1 MADLLLEIGTEEIPA
16 RFMLPAIAALEE
28 RASAVL
34 AERHLPHGAVA
45 ATGTPRRLVLTV
57 RDVAERQETI
67 TREISGPPRKVAF
80 DAEDKPTA
88 AAVSF
93 ARGQGVT
100 VEALEIRHTPK
111 GEYLFAVRQEGGV
124 PAGELL
130 SEILPGLLASLTFPK
145 SMRWG
150 DGAVRFARPIHW
162 LLALLGGEVVPFEFA
177 GLASGNFSRGHRHM
191 ARGLF
196 AVNDVDGYFRKAK
209 MASVVVDHHVR
220 RQMISD
226 ALAREAEA
234 KGGRVMEDADLL
246 DTVTFLV
253 EYPVITCGQFQEEF
267 LLLPPEVLV
276 TSMRAHQKYF
286 PVVDL
291 SGRLKPLFLTVNNVK
306 AENMD
311 VIRRGNE
318 RVLAARLADAR
329 FFYREDTR
337 EPLAAK
343 AEKLRAVVYQEKL
356 GTSWEKMERFR
367 ELAGWLSRTYG
378 LGDPAVVERAA
389 LLAKADL
396 VTEMVGEFP
405 ELQGTMGYY
414 YALESKEPAEVA
426 EAVRD
431 HYLPRFPGDALP
443 SSPSAAAIGLADRM
457 DTVAGS
463 FGIGQKPTGSE
474 DPLGLRRL
482 TLAVINI
489 IQGGGFDVDLAAF
502 VAEAVRLQE
511 GKLERPADDV
521 AAEVLEFFRGRLVA
535 QAVAEGMRPDL
546 VEAVLSAG
554 MNRLPDARRRLLALA
569 EFSRRPEFE
578 PLAVTF
584 RRVVNIIP
592 ADFSGRV
599 KPKGFVDEAERTLHR
614 VFNDRNKR
622 IRGLAAAGRYDE
634 VLASLA
640 SLKPEVDAFFAEVMV
655 MAEDEG
661 VRNNRLALMKNLAD
675 LFTLVAD
682 FGRMAV

>member
-16 RFMLPAIAALEE
+16 RFMLPAIAALAEK
-28 RASAVL
+28 ASALL
-34 AERHLPHGAVA
+34 AERHLRCGAVA

-57 RDVAERQETI
+57 RDVAAHQELV
-67 TREISGPPRKVAF
+67 TREISGPPKKVAF
-80 DAEDKPTA
+80 DPDGNPTA

-93 ARGQGVT
+93 ARGQGVA
-100 VEALEIRHTPK
+100 VEALEVRQTPK
-111 GEYLFAVRQEGGV
+111 GEYLYAVRQEGGA
-124 PAGELL
+124 PALELL
-130 SEILPGLLASLTFPK
+130 SEILPGLLASISFPK

-150 DGAVRFARPIHW
+150 DGSVRFARPIHW
-162 LLALLGGEVVPFEFA
+162 ILAMLGGEVVPFEFA
-177 GLASGNFSRGHRHM
+177 GLRSGNLSRGHRHM
-191 ARGLF
+191 AKGLF
-196 AVNDVDGYFRKAK
+196 TINDLDGYFRKTK
-209 MASVVVDHHVR
+209 MAMVIVDHHTR
-220 RQMISD
+220 RQMIHEV
-226 ALAREAEA
+226 LAKEAEA
-234 KGGRVMEDADLL
+234 HGGRVMEDAELL

-253 EYPVITCGQFQEEF
+253 EWPVITCGQFKEEF
-267 LLLPPEVLV
+267 LQLPPEVLV

-306 AENMD
+306 AEEMD

-329 FFYREDTR
+329 FFYREDCKA
-337 EPLAAK
+337 PLAVT
-343 AEKLRAVVYQEKL
+343 AEKLRSVVYQEKL

-367 ELAGWLSRTYG
+367 ALAGWLSRSCA
-378 LGDPAVVERAA
+378 LGDRAVVERAA

-414 YALESKEPAEVA
+414 YALESKETPEVA

-431 HYLPRFPGDALP
+431 HYLPRFAGDALP
-443 SSPSAAAIGLADRM
+443 ASPAAAAVGLADRM
-457 DTVAGS
+457 DTIAGS

-474 DPLGLRRL
+474 DPYGLRRL

-489 IQGGGFDVDLAAF
+489 IQGGDFDVDLTTF
-502 VAEAVRLQE
+502 VAEAVRLLE
-511 GKLERPADDV
+511 GKLDRPAADV
-521 AAEVLEFFRGRLVA
+521 TAEVLEFFRGRLLA

-546 VEAVLSAG
+546 VEAVLAAG
-554 MNRLPDARRRLLALA
+554 MAHLPDARRRLLALS
-569 EFSRRPEFE
+569 EFSRQPEFE

-592 ADFSGRV
+592 A
-599 KPKGFVDEAERTLHR
+599 GFQGKVHQKQFVEEAERTLHR
-614 VFNDRNKR
+614 VYTEKKQQ
-622 IRGLAAAGRYDE
+622 IKEAAAAGRYDE

-640 SLKPEVDAFFAEVMV
+640 SLRPAVDAFFAEIMV

-661 VRNNRLALMKNLAD
+661 VRNNRLALMKSLAD
-675 LFTLVAD
+675 LFSLVAD